1 MIVLR
6 KKSDNTIWISWE
18 DSVTVTLNA
27 TKVTAVDGSA
37 TTESAMFTDADYE
50 LVAGVTLPSG
60 YRDGGC
66 YSFDGSDWV
75 VVNAALKKELDDK
88 DDAEKTAQGR

>member
-6 KKSDNTIWISWE
+6 KKADNSIWMSWE

-27 TKVTAVDGSA
+27 TKVSGTSGGA
-37 TTESAMFTDADYE
+37 TEESFAFTDADYE
-50 LVAGVTLPSG
+50 LVTGVTLPSG
-60 YRDGGC
+60 YRDGAC

-75 VVNAALKKELDDK
+75 VVNATLKKYFDDLE
-88 DDAEKTAQGR
+88 DAEKTAQGR

>member
-18 DSVTVTLNA
+18 DSVTVTLNS
-27 TKVTAVDGSA
+27 TKVTSVDGSA

-50 LVAGVTLPSG
+50 VVTGVTVPAG
-60 YRDGGC
+60 YRDGAC

-75 VVNAALKKELDDK
+75 IVNAALKKEFDDLE
-88 DDAEKTAQGR
+88 DAEKTAQGR